1 MRGVHLHDASL
12 RPRSPLGTSLRQ
24 RPQKARQG
32 HDAFA
37 STTLKGDMGE
47 AMASTK
53 IFAFETYVDRFL
65 AATLEEGQ
73 IVIKDNLGATRRRES
88 GS

>member
-1 MRGVHLHDASL
+1 M
-12 RPRSPLGTSLRQ
+12 TSE
-24 RPQKARQG
+24 G
-32 HDAFA
+32 
-37 STTLKGDMGE
+37 
-47 AMASTK
+47 STK
-53 IFAFETYVDRFL
+53 IFVFETYVERFL

>member
-1 MRGVHLHDASL
+1 
-12 RPRSPLGTSLRQ
+12 
-24 RPQKARQG
+24 
-32 HDAFA
+32 
-37 STTLKGDMGE
+37 MGE